1 MHHQGTKRLTH
12 AHFQVVIIS
21 EFILTARCRAAIPI
35 SIMSSTNIVNEMLYS
50 PQDIWSRFDV
60 LYWQLGLM
68 NTFLTFCADIW
79 RYSFVSNGIATCFPP
94 FVNFNIYIF
103 NSRLLFMFR
112 HIWCLL
118 VLRCVVCQFFVF
130 ILNYKLTFW
139 GMNLPQK
146 RERLGT

>member
-1 MHHQGTKRLTH
+1 MHNLGAKRLTH
-12 AHFQVVIIS
+12 GHFQLVIIS

-35 SIMSSTNIVNEMLYS
+35 SIMSFTNIENEMLYS
-50 PQDIWSRFDV
+50 PQDIWSRFYV

-68 NTFLTFCADIW
+68 NTFLTFCTDIW
-79 RYSFVSNGIATCFPP
+79 RYSFVSNGIVTCFPP

-103 NSRLLFMFR
+103 NNRLLVMFR

-130 ILNYKLTFW
+130 ILTYKLTLW

-146 RERLGT
+146 LESLGP